1 MDQSFNIL
9 LIILILCVIA
19 LIAILSFIG
28 FKFLKIREKE
38 IELQKLN
45 MKKVDVPSHDQ
56 VESPP
61 RSETFRFSKSVSAD
75 LLKALRMRQDS
86 GGHFCKDHPEEYSLG
101 LCAISSEPYCEK
113 CMSVQNEVKVAKKY
127 LDIYLDNEWLEVSML
142 PNHTLSHDMIERL
155 IKIKEDLWQNKNLPL
170 MIQGHHKINVDT
182 DEIEIYTVIFARSE
196 DKDFIRSELSFI
208 N

>member
-9 LIILILCVIA
+9 LIILILCIIA

-28 FKFLKIREKE
+28 LKFLKIREKE
-38 IELQKLN
+38 IEMHAMN
-45 MKKVDVPSHDQ
+45 RSKVDIASHDQ
-56 VESPP
+56 LDAPARTQP
-61 RSETFRFSKSVSAD
+61 FSFTKTVSAD
-75 LLKALRMRQDS
+75 LLKALRMRQDG
-86 GGHFCKDHPEEYSLG
+86 GGHFCIDHPEEYSLG

-127 LDIYLDNEWLEVSML
+127 LDIYLDNEWKEVSML
-142 PNHTLSHDMIERL
+142 PNHMLSHDMIERL
-155 IKIKEDLWQNKNLPL
+155 IKIKDDLWKNKNLPL

-196 DKDFIRSELSFI
+196 DTDFIKNELSFI